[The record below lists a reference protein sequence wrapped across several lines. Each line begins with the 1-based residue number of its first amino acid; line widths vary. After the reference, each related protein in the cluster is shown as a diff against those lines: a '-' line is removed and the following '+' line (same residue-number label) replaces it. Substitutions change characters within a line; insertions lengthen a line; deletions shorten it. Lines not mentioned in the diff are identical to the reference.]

1 MNRNER
7 NVYEFG
13 LFRLDAN
20 DHILLRSDREVHLTE
35 KVFNILLLLVQR
47 SGHLVTKEELME
59 RVWPDSIVEE
69 NNLTVSISLL
79 RKALGEKQEG
89 CRYIETVPKR
99 GYRFVAAVREM
110 GDAYDGRPGEDNGAH
125 GRDISGVSSSAIITL
140 AVLPLLNASGDSN
153 LEYLSDGITES
164 LIDSVSQAPQI
175 RVLAR
180 NTVFRYKGS
189 KLSAQEMGKALNVE
203 AVLTGSVTQMETK
216 LIVKAGLVDVKNGS
230 QLWGEQFNRQV
241 SDVLTLQATIVKR
254 ITETLWLKLTGQER
268 KSSVKQHTGNCDAY
282 LLYLKGIY
290 LLNRRTEKDL
300 KRAIQ
305 YLEQAISIDPGYARA
320 YSALASCYNLLS
332 VMIYP
337 CPIRSYQKSKWR
349 QRGR

>member
-1 MNRNER
+1 MNRNEL

-20 DHILLRSDREVHLTE
+20 DHILLRSNHEVHLTE
-35 KVFNILLLLVQR
+35 KVFSLLLLLVQR

-59 RVWPDSIVEE
+59 QVWPDSIVEE
-69 NNLTVSISLL
+69 NNLTVSMSLL

-110 GDAYDGRPGEDNGAH
+110 KEENDSRPGGDNKAY
-125 GRDISGVSSSAIITL
+125 GRDLSGVSGSAMTTL
-140 AVLPLLNASGDSN
+140 AVLPLLNLSGDSN
-153 LEYLSDGITES
+153 LEYLSDGMTES
-164 LIDSVSQAPQI
+164 LIDSVSQSSQI
-175 RVLAR
+175 KVLAR

-189 KLSAQEMGKALNVE
+189 KLSVHEMGKALNAE
-203 AVLTGSVTQMETK
+203 AALTGSVTQMENR
-216 LIVKAGLVDVKNGS
+216 LIVKVELVDVQNSS
-230 QLWGEQFNRQV
+230 QLWGEQFKRQV
-241 SDVLTLQATIVKR
+241 SDILALQATIVKR
-254 ITETLWLKLTGQER
+254 ITETLWLKLTGRER
-268 KSSVKQHTGNCDAY
+268 KSSVKQHTRNFDAY

-290 LLNRRTEKDL
+290 FLNRRTKEDV

-305 YLEQAISIDPGYARA
+305 YLEQAISIDPDYAMA
-320 YSALASCYNLLS
+320 YRALASCYNLLS

-337 CPIRSYQKSKWR
+337 CPIRSYQKSK
-349 QRGR
+349 